1 MENASKAL
9 LIAGA
14 VLIVIVLISVGM
26 LIVSQANKIT
36 DQTEGIT
43 TSQAAQTFN
52 NQFTNYT
59 GTQSGSSV
67 KTLLTLIATNN
78 ATNKDTGTNVITV
91 KLTDSK
97 SAANTPAHNGLTDV
111 NETAIIN
118 KYVTNVPN
126 SAKYTVETSEFD
138 TSGYIKKITIT
149 RTK

>member
-26 LIVSQANKIT
+26 LIVSQANKVT

-52 NQFTNYT
+52 NQFTSYT

-78 ATNKDTGTNVITV
+78 ATYKDSGEHTIAVYVNDTKTKVGNKTLND
-91 KLTDSK
+91 L
-97 SAANTPAHNGLTDV
+97 NTS
-111 NETAIIN
+111 ETKDIN
-118 KYVTNVPN
+118 QYITNVPN
-126 SAKYTVETSEFD
+126 SGKYTVKTSEFD
-138 TSGYIKKITIT
+138 TSGYITKIEIT
-149 RTK
+149 RK